1 LDTDDFEYIDKF
13 QENPFDIHFKKG
25 NISFENDCFLELSSV
40 NQGNS
45 EIFRI
50 RNNYS
55 KGYNYPLQSNMFFVF
70 SNETK
75 INNIF
80 NRYIDHVSQYIRI
93 TVTIYIVAMVTTVIN
108 NRKQS
113 VFRKNTG
120 SPVIPLPKM
129 RTIKELESEIDESK
143 PLTFRKDENE
153 VKKEKE
159 SDFLFKATSK
169 MNNSNDSEVSNNVY
183 TEGKEEKQENNI
195 IIKKE
200 EIEENKEKES
210 FKQIKV
216 TQSIPVTTKSVN
228 EEEKDELDE
237 IIELLRNNSEHFAL
251 NFNFEKI
258 LFKES
263 VNHKLFDGFFKEN
276 IKLQEFLLKK
286 TPVLLE
292 EKYYEYFH
300 NRQFIFEFF
309 QIECFEFD
317 MKYRNFLFKFDDM
330 NNDINTFRLDSNSS
344 FGNILN
350 EKRKEFYSRINDYI
364 LYVYYDEGEANEY
377 LKRDKLDSAIS
388 YYIDN
393 ILSKWI
399 KKINDYNK
407 LN

>member
-1 LDTDDFEYIDKF
+1 MTPPSATDF
-13 QENPFDIHFKKG
+13 NPAK
-25 NISFENDCFLELSSV
+25 C
-40 NQGNS
+40 
-45 EIFRI
+45 
-50 RNNYS
+50 
-55 KGYNYPLQSNMFFVF
+55 
-70 SNETK
+70 
-75 INNIF
+75 
-80 NRYIDHVSQYIRI
+80 
-93 TVTIYIVAMVTTVIN
+93 TT
-108 NRKQS
+108 
-113 VFRKNTG
+113 
-120 SPVIPLPKM
+120 
-129 RTIKELESEIDESK
+129 ESI
-143 PLTFRKDENE
+143 
-153 VKKEKE
+153 
-159 SDFLFKATSK
+159 
-169 MNNSNDSEVSNNVY
+169 
-183 TEGKEEKQENNI
+183 GC
-195 IIKKE
+195 
-200 EIEENKEKES
+200 
-210 FKQIKV
+210 
-216 TQSIPVTTKSVN
+216 
-228 EEEKDELDE
+228 
-237 IIELLRNNSEHFAL
+237 
-251 NFNFEKI
+251 FEKI

-330 NNDINTFRLDSNSS
+330 NNDINTFRLDSKSS

>member
-1 LDTDDFEYIDKF
+1 
-13 QENPFDIHFKKG
+13 
-25 NISFENDCFLELSSV
+25 
-40 NQGNS
+40 
-45 EIFRI
+45 
-50 RNNYS
+50 
-55 KGYNYPLQSNMFFVF
+55 
-70 SNETK
+70 
-75 INNIF
+75 
-80 NRYIDHVSQYIRI
+80 
-93 TVTIYIVAMVTTVIN
+93 MVTTVLLAIIFLYKSSQKVVKKCEDIASTNFIDNQDTEENYEIPKKHQDFQINDSHNSSFSSGKKANIN

-113 VFRKNTG
+113 VIRKNTG

-159 SDFLFKATSK
+159 SEFLFKATSK
-169 MNNSNDSEVSNNVY
+169 MNDSNGSEISNNVFS
-183 TEGKEEKQENNI
+183 EGKEEKRENNI
-195 IIKKE
+195 NIKNE
-200 EIEENKEKES
+200 EIVENKEKES

-216 TQSIPVTTKSVN
+216 SQSIPVTNKSVV

-330 NNDINTFRLDSNSS
+330 NNEINTFRLDSNSS
-344 FGNILN
+344 ISNILN

-364 LYVYYDEGEANEY
+364 LLVYYDEGEATEY